1 MMGPIGAP
9 PGRAASVNL
18 LGRVAVKGYP
28 AFLHSNAVRHS
39 LLARTSPTI
48 PINTSMTSHTAMTA
62 CASMG
67 VSYLE
72 AART

>member
-1 MMGPIGAP
+1 M
-9 PGRAASVNL
+9 
-18 LGRVAVKGYP
+18 KGYP

-48 PINTSMTSHTAMTA
+48 PINTSMTAHTAMTV

-67 VSYLE
+67 ASSLE